1 MPGHYSSRAV
11 NAEEDLD
18 HERAG
23 TDTEHPVEAEADGPP
38 INSTPYLRTM
48 LGLGPED
55 EVSLNA
61 LADPPEG
68 EKPNYPYPTL
78 IKLAIH
84 GSRNKRLTLQDIYQ
98 ALEDRF
104 EWYRANA
111 EDKSWQN
118 SIRHNLSLNKCFRR
132 VPRPITEP
140 GKGSFWTV
148 DYSQGTGN
156 KRERKR

>member
-1 MPGHYSSRAV
+1 
-11 NAEEDLD
+11 
-18 HERAG
+18 
-23 TDTEHPVEAEADGPP
+23 
-38 INSTPYLRTM
+38 M

-61 LADPPEG
+61 LADPPQG

-84 GSRNKRLTLQDIYQ
+84 GSRNKRLTLQGIYH
-98 ALEDRF
+98 ALEYRF
-104 EWYRANA
+104 EWYRENS
-111 EDKSWQN
+111 EDTSWKN

-132 VPRPITEP
+132 APRPITEP

-156 KRERKR
+156 KRERKRNK